1 MSVQHYSLSKRQ
13 FGNLIKIIIHQ
24 FECDYNYFDDD
35 DGDGDNWMH
44 FGWSEC
50 ACVLSKS
57 FRTGRQSTEYIMQKN
72 ISKSIMRNILLFAV

>member
-35 DGDGDNWMH
+35 DGDGDN
-44 FGWSEC
+44 
-50 ACVLSKS
+50 
-57 FRTGRQSTEYIMQKN
+57 
-72 ISKSIMRNILLFAV
+72 